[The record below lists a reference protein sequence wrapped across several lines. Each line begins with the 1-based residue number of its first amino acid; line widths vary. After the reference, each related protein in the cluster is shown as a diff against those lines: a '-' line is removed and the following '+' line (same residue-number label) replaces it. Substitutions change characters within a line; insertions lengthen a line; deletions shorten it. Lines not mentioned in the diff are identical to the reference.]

1 MSNGPEGG
9 ETLSLGGVLCILGI
23 VEAEEITEE
32 SVGSRIEN
40 PEESTFENEELEEM
54 NSIGCPPSSKVP
66 S

>member
-1 MSNGPEGG
+1 MGPEGG
-9 ETLSLGGVLCILGI
+9 ETLSLGGVRCILGI

-32 SVGSRIEN
+32 SVGSRTDSS
-40 PEESTFENEELEEM
+40 EESAFKNEEVEEM